1 MKKLALALTL
11 LALPL
16 LAGCPSGGGGG
27 EIADDDDDGGSGLGC
42 RDVTISSGVDGNAA
56 GNSAYYTS
64 FIGGT
69 DFSEFLG
76 AGGFAEETVTLCAG
90 VVSSGG
96 EAALT
101 LEADATEAISLPAN
115 NCLCRQFL
123 AAGSSGTLYC
133 SASTD
138 PLDFTSTQDSMGAGA
153 ATAAAL
159 VEGGAVTGEGHV
171 RITFSSKTTGIDAA
185 PAACTVA
192 ACAAALSGITAED
205 VLYTTGTAT
214 SEFTNAT
221 QGGTKTASATG
232 HPFDDD
238 PSDGTA
244 DCEDWLTASGTGALA
259 GAPEHDEDNPDAGP
273 GDVVT
278 VERIAEAP

>member
-1 MKKLALALTL
+1 MRKLLAFAL
-11 LALPL
+11 LALSL
-16 LAGCPSGGGGG
+16 LAAGFTGCSGSSGGGAA
-27 EIADDDDDGGSGLGC
+27 ADDDDDGGSGLGC

-56 GNSAYYTS
+56 DNSVYYTS

-76 AGGFAEETVTLCAG
+76 AGGFAGETITLCAG
-90 VVSSGG
+90 VVSSDG

-101 LEADATEAISLPAN
+101 LDADATEAISLPAD

-133 SASTD
+133 AASSDT
-138 PLDFTSTQDSMGAGA
+138 LDFTSTQDSMGAGA
-153 ATAAAL
+153 ATAEQV
-159 VEGGAVTGEGHV
+159 VEGPGTVTGGGHV
-171 RITFSSKTTGIDAA
+171 RITFSAKTTGISAN
-185 PAACTVA
+185 PASCTVA
-192 ACAAALSGITAED
+192 ACTAALSGVTAQD

-221 QGGTKTASATG
+221 QGGTRTAAATG
-232 HPFDDD
+232 HAF
-238 PSDGTA
+238 G
-244 DCEDWLTASGTGALA
+244 DCDEWLTASVAGALA

>member
-1 MKKLALALTL
+1 MKKLAAFALLGLAL
-11 LALPL
+11 LA
-16 LAGCPSGGGGG
+16 AGCPSSEGG
-27 EIADDDDDGGSGLGC
+27 ASDDDDDDDGASGLGC
-42 RDVTISSGVDGNAA
+42 RDVAISSGVDGNGA
-56 GNSAYYTS
+56 GSSVYYTS

-76 AGGFAEETVTLCAG
+76 AGGFADETITLCAG
-90 VVSSGG
+90 VVSSDG

-101 LEADATEAISLPAN
+101 LEADATEAISLPAE

-133 SASTD
+133 AASSDT
-138 PLDFTSTQDSMGAGA
+138 LDFTSTQDSMAGGA
-153 ATAAAL
+153 ATAEQVTEGPGTVTAA
-159 VEGGAVTGEGHV
+159 GHA
-171 RITFSSKTTGIDAA
+171 RLSFSAKTTGITAN

-192 ACAAALSGITAED
+192 ACAAALSGITPSD

-214 SEFTNAT
+214 SEFTNST
-221 QGGTKTASATG
+221 QGGTRTAAATG
-232 HPFDDD
+232 HSF
-238 PSDGTA
+238 G
-244 DCEDWLTASGTGALA
+244 DCGEWLTGSVAGALA